1 MNASI
6 TVEGRSKV
14 NFQLQDPPRSISWHD
29 RIRKRRVQ
37 RRLGLSVS
45 ADIEEVAF
53 ARRVANEAG
62 AEREAVTLIRI
73 ESRCEDLD
81 SLEAQ

>member
-1 MNASI
+1 MRRSQW
-6 TVEGRSKV
+6 EGRSKV
-14 NFQLQDPPRSISWHD
+14 NFQLRDAPIESAEFRGDSTSPYRRISK
-29 RIRKRRVQ
+29 KRM
-37 RRLGLSVS
+37 
-45 ADIEEVAF
+45 AY
-53 ARRVANEAG
+53 ARRVAENEAG